1 VEEPGFWKYLSG
13 QRNLEYFARA
23 AGPPED
29 RAARL
34 GRVGETLRLVGLA
47 EAADKKVKAY
57 SQGMRQR
64 LGVALALLGAPRVLL
79 LDEPTNGLD
88 PQGMREVRLLLRRLA
103 DEGTTV
109 FVSSHLLWEVEAMC
123 DRVGVLAR
131 GRLVAQGRPA
141 ELRSSGDTIR
151 VEVDDAERARRVLAT
166 FGAGTVVDEPA
177 ERQDGWPP
185 GAAGLRV
192 RVEPPA
198 TAADLNAVLVSAGV
212 RVNALVPER
221 ASLEEVFLTL
231 VEGADAP
238 R

>member
-1 VEEPGFWKYLSG
+1 
-13 QRNLEYFARA
+13 
-23 AGPPED
+23 
-29 RAARL
+29 
-34 GRVGETLRLVGLA
+34 
-47 EAADKKVKAY
+47 
-57 SQGMRQR
+57 
-64 LGVALALLGAPRVLL
+64 VLL

-131 GRLVAQGRPA
+131 GRLVAQGPPA
-141 ELRSSGDTIR
+141 ELRVSGDTIR
-151 VEVDDAERARRVLAT
+151 MEVDDAERARRVLAT
-166 FGAGTVVDEPA
+166 FAAGTLLDESA
-177 ERQDGWPP
+177 EAQDLRRP
-185 GAAGLRV
+185 GTGSLRV

-198 TAADLNAVLVSAGV
+198 TAADLNALLVSAGV
-212 RVNALVPER
+212 RVNALIPER
-221 ASLEEVFLTL
+221 ATLEEVFLTL